1 MGDGSSLINLGD
13 ISKPATVLIEKIS
26 DAIGGYC
33 KPFQMRRIA
42 QAESDVEIIKLKS
55 QLELE
60 DLQKRAI
67 NRFLNEESRKQENME
82 EITQKALPCIGD
94 NAKPEDI
101 QDDWLINFFDKCRN
115 ISDTDMQSIWSK
127 ILSGEANSPGS
138 FSKRCVN
145 FVESLDA
152 QEALQ
157 FTSLC
162 SFKWDFGI
170 KVPLV
175 INDKDSIYR
184 DNGLNFSILTRLD
197 TIGLIKFNSFSPF
210 RSRGLGKSIK
220 GSYFGKWIILDFE
233 KEIDNEFNLGT
244 VIFSQIGEELSTISE
259 AKIIP
264 NFFEYCTAKWK
275 EDNITVRVL

>member
-1 MGDGSSLINLGD
+1 MSDGSSLINLGD

-42 QAESDVEIIKLKS
+42 KAESDVEIIKFKS

-60 DLQKRAI
+60 DLQKRAL
-67 NRFLNEESRKQENME
+67 NRFINEESRKQENME
-82 EITQKALPCIGD
+82 EITQKALPYLGD
-94 NAKPEDI
+94 DAKPENI

-127 ILSGEANSPGS
+127 ILSGEANAPGS

-145 FVESLDA
+145 FIASLETS
-152 QEALQ
+152 EALQ

-162 SFKWDFGI
+162 SFEWNFGI

-175 INDKDSIYR
+175 MNDEDSIYR
-184 DNGLNFSILTRLD
+184 ENGLNFSILTHLD
-197 TIGLIKFNSFSPF
+197 TIGLIKFNSFSPIS
-210 RSRGLGKSIK
+210 SRGLGKSIK
-220 GSYFGKWIILDFE
+220 GSYFGRWVILDFE
-233 KEIDNEFNLGT
+233 KETNNELNLGT
-244 VIFSQIGEELSTISE
+244 VIFSQIGKELANISE

-264 NFFEYCTAKWK
+264 SFFDYCTAKWK
-275 EDNITVRVL
+275 EKNIRVRVL